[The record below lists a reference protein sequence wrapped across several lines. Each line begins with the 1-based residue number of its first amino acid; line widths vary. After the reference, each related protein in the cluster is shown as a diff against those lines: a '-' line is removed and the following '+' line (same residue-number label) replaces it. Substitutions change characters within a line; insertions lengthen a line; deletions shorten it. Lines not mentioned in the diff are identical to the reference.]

1 MGSNACLDKDVQKT
15 LRNTTNVFHYQTSIL
30 LIYRNLFAFCSL
42 WKPSDDR
49 LCLHVIS
56 FVTTLSYHKSG
67 ARTELWHMHK
77 SSVDLN
83 GASSTLYD
91 FLSQNRM
98 TESHTHTEVIVLSL
112 CLCRGAIEPLTVTRI
127 LSVFVLSTG
136 LCSRCPLGT
145 DCRSTGPP
153 YPTFRE
159 SIQAAEVLCF
169 KP

>member
-1 MGSNACLDKDVQKT
+1 MFHFLSWNQSRMGSNACQDKDVQKT
-15 LRNTTNVFHYQTSIL
+15 LRNTTNVFHYQTSVL

-42 WKPSDDR
+42 WKPPDDG

-98 TESHTHTEVIVLSL
+98 TESHTHRSDHAVSL
-112 CLCRGAIEPLTVTRI
+112 PLQRGYRATNSDSHSVSVCLIYRP
-127 LSVFVLSTG
+127 VFTS
-136 LCSRCPLGT
+136 P
-145 DCRSTGPP
+145 
-153 YPTFRE
+153 
-159 SIQAAEVLCF
+159 F
-169 KP
+169 KHRL